1 MSEITTEKNLTPQ
14 QRKAIEA
21 LLTTGNVA
29 AAALEAGVNRSS
41 LYRWMND
48 ETFASE
54 LRRLEAEAV
63 AALSRTLAG
72 LGDAVAQTLRD
83 ALAPDQKITIRLRA
97 SEMVIGNLLRLREL
111 VDLEDRIKALEKM
124 QNEADAAAI

>member
-124 QNEADAAAI
+124 QHEIDAAVR